1 MTTYNFDKMKLAMN
15 GLSEK
20 ILMLQG
26 NGDYQGVTD
35 WVSEKAHIDADLQ
48 LDLDRLT
55 TKGIPVDI
63 VFEQGVAVL
72 GL

>member
-1 MTTYNFDKMKLAMN
+1 MN
-15 GLSEK
+15 GLAEK
-20 ILMLQG
+20 ILIFQG

-35 WVSEKAHIDADLQ
+35 WVLEKAHIDADLQ

-63 VFEQGVAVL
+63 VIEQGVAVL